1 MLEVTRN
8 RSFGQLYVEDDEG
21 NHLRIPRRQV
31 DAFLKASAATS
42 MDIQDLYQGYKVLLP
57 VSFAVAQ
64 QFEG

>member
-8 RSFGQLYVEDDEG
+8 SSFGQLYVEDGQG
-21 NHLRIPRRQV
+21 NQIRIPRDQV
-31 DAFLKASAATS
+31 DAFLKASAATP
-42 MDIQDLYQGYKVLLP
+42 MNVQNLYQGYKVLLP